1 MNLVVFISML
11 FTLQFIYWL
20 IARKASGEIQGG
32 ADYFLAGKN
41 VQFFPLMMTFVGT
54 IVGGGVVLGAAEEAY
69 LYGWPVFLY
78 PLGNALGLIA
88 LGLGIGRRLAQFQ
101 VTTVAQ
107 IFEVAYNSSGLRM
120 AASCLSILSLF
131 MVLVGQ
137 MIASSKFLV
146 SLGIDNTLLFVAFWA
161 IIVLYTSQGGLKAVI
176 STDLAQASLFTFVFL
191 GSFAYVK
198 LFSATQ
204 PGGPVWQWETFAPV
218 SSKLAGWLLMPLL
231 FMVIE
236 QDIGQRCFAGSS
248 PKVVSRATFA
258 AGICVLIVCIVPI
271 FFGVLTQSMNL
282 TVPKGGSVLMTAVS
296 ASLPETLAALVGCA
310 ILAAIIS
317 TATALMNAISSNIS
331 SDFEIKR
338 FKTAKGVRLMQLV
351 TGMISLCALAAASFF
366 SNIVDML
373 IQSYELSVSCMF
385 VPIFVALFK
394 RRGNFISALLAF
406 CAGAAGFILF
416 RIYPIEFPREIASL
430 ALALLGFISGELFVY
445 FKARQGIFSMNKT

>member
-11 FTLQFIYWL
+11 CALQLIYWG
-20 IARKASGEIQGG
+20 IARRASKEIQNG

-41 VQFFPLMMTFVGT
+41 VQFFPLMMTFVGV

-78 PLGNALGLIA
+78 PLGSALGLIV

-107 IFEVAYNSSGLRM
+107 IFEVVYNSSGLKM
-120 AASCLSILSLF
+120 AASCLSVVSLF
-131 MVLVGQ
+131 MILVGQ
-137 MIASSKFLV
+137 IIASSKFLV
-146 SLGIDNTLLFVAFWA
+146 SLGLDSPLLFVTFWV
-161 IIVLYTSQGGLKAVI
+161 IIVIYTSQGGLKAVI
-176 STDLAQASLFTFVFL
+176 STDLAQASLFTLVFL
-191 GSFAYVK
+191 GSFVYVN
-198 LFSATQ
+198 LFSPIQTT
-204 PGGPVWQWETFAPV
+204 GPVLQWEAFEPV

-248 PKVVSRATFA
+248 PKVVSRAAFA
-258 AGICVLIVCIVPI
+258 AGICVLIVCIIPI

-282 TVPKGGSVLMTAVS
+282 TVPAGGSVLMTAVS

-331 SDFEIKR
+331 SDFEIQQ
-338 FKTAKGVRLMQLV
+338 FKTANGVRLMQLLTAV
-351 TGMISLCALAAASFF
+351 ISLFALAAASFF
-366 SNIVDML
+366 DNIVDML
-373 IQSYELSVSCMF
+373 IQSYELSVCCMF
-385 VPIFVALFK
+385 VPIFAALFK
-394 RRGNFISALLAF
+394 RKGNFFSALLAF
-406 CAGAAGFILF
+406 CAGAFGFILF
-416 RIYPIEFPREIASL
+416 RLYPIEFPREIASL
-430 ALALLGFISGELFVY
+430 GFSLIGFISGEIVAALVRRERS
-445 FKARQGIFSMNKT
+445 AALP